1 MRKLLLSLVCMAFMA
16 GLVVAAEYTI
26 VSYDKD
32 KKVVTLKDKDDKE
45 VTGKLTDKT
54 KVVRIDKDG
63 NKTEGKLEG
72 IEKAW
77 EKAGDKLKGR
87 KLEATIAEGVI
98 TEITTKGKK

>member
-16 GLVVAAEYTI
+16 GVVLATEYTI

-54 KVVRIDKDG
+54 KIVNIDKDG

-72 IEKAW
+72 IEKMLSSD
-77 EKAGDKLKGR
+77 KAKGR
-87 KLEATIAEGVI
+87 KLEATIEGGVV
-98 TEITTKGKK
+98 TEVTTKRKK